1 MDIKVYRKREFEQ
14 REARLKNAEFQ
25 KLEKTN
31 KNAIKTLII
40 IITFLYKI
48 FINTSPYLLYILS
61 IIA

>member
-31 KNAIKTLII
+31 KIKRKSG
-40 IITFLYKI
+40 Y
-48 FINTSPYLLYILS
+48 S
-61 IIA
+61 ICNDMDRALWRK